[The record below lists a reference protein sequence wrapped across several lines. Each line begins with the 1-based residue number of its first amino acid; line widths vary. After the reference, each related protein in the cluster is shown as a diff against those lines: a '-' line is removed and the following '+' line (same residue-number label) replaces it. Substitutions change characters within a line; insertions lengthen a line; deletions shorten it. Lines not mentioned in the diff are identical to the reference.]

1 MWQDQSKQHLE
12 KKNLTENLTGYL
24 FMLPSLLVL
33 GTFVVLPIVY
43 AAFLSFQKVPL
54 LGSIEYEFV
63 GFRNFARLIKDERVW
78 IALGNT
84 AEYVAIVVPSQ
95 TILALLLAVSLNSDI
110 KGKYWWRLIYF
121 LPTITS
127 SAVLTL
133 IFMWLYNT
141 DGLLNH
147 FLAFLG
153 LPTYNWLDDPAVALK
168 GIMIMNIWSTAPFF
182 MVIYLAALQNIPQ
195 SIYEAAKIDGADGLQ
210 RFIFITLPLLK
221 PVTFFV
227 VAMGIIG
234 TFQLFDQSYIFSGGS
249 GGPNNA
255 TLTVVLL
262 IYQYVFKDLQMG
274 YAAALAFL
282 LAIVI
287 ITLTLIQR
295 RLFGGEKLG

>member
-1 MWQDQSKQHLE
+1 M
-12 KKNLTENLTGYL
+12 
-24 FMLPSLLVL
+24 
-33 GTFVVLPIVY
+33 PILY
-43 AAFLSFQKVPL
+43 AAFLSFQKVQL
-54 LGSIEYEFV
+54 LGNIEYQFV
-63 GFRNFARLIKDERVW
+63 GFNNFIRLIKDDRVW
-78 IALGNT
+78 IALKNT

-133 IFMWLYNT
+133 IFMWIYNT
-141 DGLLNH
+141 DGLLNY
-147 FLAFLG
+147 FLALLH

-168 GIMIMNIWSTAPFF
+168 SIMIMNIWSTAPFF

-195 SIYEAAKIDGADGLQ
+195 PLYEAAKIDGANNWQ
-210 RFIFITLPLLK
+210 QFIYITLPLLK

-227 VAMGIIG
+227 MTMGIIG

-282 LAIVI
+282 LALVI
-287 ITLTLIQR
+287 ISLTLIQR
-295 RLFGGEKLG
+295 RLFGGEIG

>member
-1 MWQDQSKQHLE
+1 MLLNRSKQQLK
-12 KKNLTENLTGYL
+12 KKNFTEDLTGYL
-24 FMLPSLLVL
+24 FMFPSLLVL
-33 GTFVVLPIVY
+33 GTFVVLPILY
-43 AAFLSFQKVPL
+43 AAFLSFQKVQL
-54 LGSIEYEFV
+54 LGGIEYQFV
-63 GFRNFARLIKDERVW
+63 GLKNFIRLIQDDRVW
-78 IALGNT
+78 IALKNT

-95 TILALLLAVSLNSDI
+95 TILALLLAVSLNADI
-110 KGKYWWRLIYF
+110 RGKYWWRLIYF

-133 IFMWLYNT
+133 IFMWIYNT
-141 DGLLNH
+141 DGLLNY
-147 FLAFLG
+147 FLALLH

-168 GIMIMNIWSTAPFF
+168 SIMIMNIWSTAPFF

-195 SIYEAAKIDGADGLQ
+195 SLYEAAKIDGANNWQ
-210 RFIFITLPLLK
+210 QFIHITLPLLK

-227 VAMGIIG
+227 MTMGIIG

-282 LAIVI
+282 LALVIVTI
-287 ITLTLIQR
+287 TLIQR
-295 RLFGGEKLG
+295 RLFGGEIG

>member
-12 KKNLTENLTGYL
+12 KKNLTEDLTGYL

-33 GTFVVLPIVY
+33 GTFVVLPIIY
-43 AAFLSFQKVPL
+43 AAFLSFQKVQL

-153 LPTYNWLDDPAVALK
+153 LPTYNWLDDPAVALR

>member
-1 MWQDQSKQHLE
+1 MWQARSRQHLE
-12 KKNLTENLTGYL
+12 RKNLTEDLTGYL
-24 FMLPSLLVL
+24 FMIPSLLIL
-33 GTFVVLPIVY
+33 GTFVVLPIMY
-43 AAFLSFQKVPL
+43 AAFLSLQKVQL

-63 GFRNFARLIKDERVW
+63 GLRNFGRLIEDERVW
-78 IALGNT
+78 IALQNT

-95 TILALLLAVSLNSDI
+95 TILAMLLAVSLNSDI
-110 KGKYWWRLIYF
+110 KGQYWWRLLYF

-195 SIYEAAKIDGADGLQ
+195 SIYEAAKIDGADGWQ

-227 VAMGIIG
+227 VTMGIIG

-282 LAIVI
+282 LAFII

-295 RLFGGEKLG
+295 RLFGGGIG